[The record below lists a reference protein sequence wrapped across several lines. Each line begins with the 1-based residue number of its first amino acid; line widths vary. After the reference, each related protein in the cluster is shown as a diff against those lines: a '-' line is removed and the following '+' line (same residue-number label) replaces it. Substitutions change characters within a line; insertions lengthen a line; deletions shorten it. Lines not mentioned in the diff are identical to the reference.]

1 MFQWNPDL
9 ALGVPTVDA
18 QHQEIF
24 RRINRLLESARN
36 GEGRKELADT
46 LEFLTQYVVQHMAA
60 EELIMIRAAY
70 PEYAA
75 HRQQHLDFMNQVFQL
90 KLQFDREGAST
101 DLVLKVQKELTGWL
115 RVHIQKEDR
124 KLASFMQGKVPAT
137 V

>member
-115 RVHIQKEDR
+115 RVHIQKEVR
-124 KLASFMQGKVPAT
+124 KLASFMQVKVPAT

>member
-1 MFQWNPDL
+1 MFQWQPEL

-24 RRINRLLESARN
+24 RRINRLLEAARN
-36 GEGRKELADT
+36 GEGRKELAET

-70 PEYAA
+70 PEYAG

-115 RVHIQKEDR
+115 RIHIQKEDR

>member
-1 MFQWNPDL
+1 MFQWHPDL

-24 RRINRLLESARN
+24 RRINRLLEAARN

-70 PEYAA
+70 PDYAA
-75 HRQQHLDFMNQVFQL
+75 HRQQHLEFMNQVFQL

-115 RVHIQKEDR
+115 RIHIQKEDR
-124 KLASFMQGKVPAT
+124 KLASFMQGKAPAT